1 MGNYQDTTTWKK
13 MLGNGNE
20 RMEDCQL
27 LKVEYEKFRNNAKIL
42 AGEIAMILPDY
53 TVHDITHI
61 DALWEMAD
69 IFLPTDYPLSPAECF
84 VLGGA
89 FILHDLGMAMAAYP
103 EGIRGI
109 RKETIWR
116 DTVANLC
123 KQKNL
128 PYDFERPDSIDREVD
143 KIATEKTLRFLH
155 AQKAKE
161 LAKISWKDSQ
171 GKDIYLIDNE
181 RLRNAYGT
189 IIGQIAQ
196 SHWWYCEEL
205 PEAFPKKLGAVSCF
219 SETWTVDPLR
229 LACIVRIADAMNID
243 DRRAPALLKA
253 IRNVND
259 LSKLHWVFQE
269 KLYQPRIENN
279 RVVYTS
285 KSPFDLQ
292 EIDAWWLCYD
302 ILKMIDSELKNVD
315 ALLLEHN
322 REAFGV
328 IGVYGI
334 DRLDQLQKTVRV
346 EGWKPIDTCIRVN
359 NVAKLVNTLGG
370 MQLYGDNLHVPL
382 RELIQNAADAIRAR
396 RYLDEESDD
405 YGDIYLSWGEEDG
418 QEFVQVEDNGVGMSQ
433 NVMVNV
439 LLDFGQS
446 FWGTDQMH
454 KEFPGLEQKPFKA
467 TGKFGIGFYSV
478 FMWGEKVNV
487 ISNRYDRARDNTTV
501 LEFVNGVESRPI
513 LRKANANEIIKNGGT
528 RIKIWLSKKSIAEI
542 SQAGFSKTMSLKER
556 ITKMCFSLDCNLY
569 LNNGHKE
576 LLVKANDWVS
586 MEVEDFLC
594 RLFGQK
600 GIEEV
605 KGGKKKIYELWCKNI
620 KRIKEEDGSIVGR
633 ACMYEDTYR
642 YGIDASE
649 GIVTIDGIRTTP
661 LRGIIGVLKGRTD
674 QASRDVAIPIMT
686 QNALDGWVQEQARLL
701 VESECLEEQQ
711 VETSAYAC
719 TLSSKST
726 ALKLARWK
734 DTYVNYEQIVEIAK
748 ERRDNQYYIIQD
760 AEVTIWEREHKR
772 KIDLKENVFVCDKGM
787 PVILQADI
795 HTIKQWPGDS
805 WKIDDR
811 LSCAVVERQIVNA
824 FSKAW
829 DCSMDAIIENANLS
843 DDNTEYRKIIG
854 ICDGDNIEMRVDIIN
869 AIEKR

>member
-13 MLGNGNE
+13 MLGDGKE
-20 RMEDCQL
+20 RKEDCDL
-27 LKVEYEKFRNNAKIL
+27 LKVEYEKFRNNAKLL
-42 AGEIAMILPDY
+42 AGEIAGILPDY

-69 IFLPTDYPLSPAECF
+69 IFLPADYPLSPAECF

-103 EGIRGI
+103 EGIQGI

-128 PYDFERPDSIDREVD
+128 SYDFAQPDSIDREVD
-143 KIATEKTLRFLH
+143 KIATEKTLRLLH
-155 AQKAKE
+155 AQKAGE
-161 LAKISWKDSQ
+161 LATISWKDSQ
-171 GKDIYLIDNE
+171 GREIYLIDNE
-181 RLRNAYGT
+181 RLRSAYGT
-189 IIGQIAQ
+189 IIGHIAQ

-205 PEAFPKKLGAVSCF
+205 PEAFPNRLGAASCF

-253 IRNVND
+253 IRNVDN

-269 KLYQPRIENN
+269 KLFQPRIENN

-285 KSPFDLQ
+285 KSPFGLQ

-302 ILKMIDSELKNVD
+302 MLKTIDSELKHVD

-328 IGVYGI
+328 IGVYGVESP
-334 DRLDQLQKTVRV
+334 DQLQKTVRV

-370 MQLYGDNLHVPL
+370 MQLYGDHLHVPL

-454 KEFPGLEQKPFKA
+454 KEFPGLEQKPFQA
-467 TGKFGIGFYSV
+467 AGKFGIGFYSV

-487 ISNRYDRARDNTTV
+487 ISNRYDKARDNTTV

-513 LRKANANEIIKNGGT
+513 LRKAKADERIKNGGT

-542 SQAGFSKTMSLKER
+542 SRAGFSKTMSLRER
-556 ITKMCFSLDCNLY
+556 ITKMCFALDCNLY

-576 LLVKANDWVS
+576 LLVKANDWIS
-586 MEVEDFLC
+586 M
-594 RLFGQK
+594 G
-600 GIEEV
+600 
-605 KGGKKKIYELWCKNI
+605 W
-620 KRIKEEDGSIVGR
+620 RIFCAE
-633 ACMYEDTYR
+633 Y
-642 YGIDASE
+642 
-649 GIVTIDGIRTTP
+649 
-661 LRGIIGVLKGRTD
+661 
-674 QASRDVAIPIMT
+674 
-686 QNALDGWVQEQARLL
+686 L
-701 VESECLEEQQ
+701 V
-711 VETSAYAC
+711 
-719 TLSSKST
+719 
-726 ALKLARWK
+726 
-734 DTYVNYEQIVEIAK
+734 
-748 ERRDNQYYIIQD
+748 
-760 AEVTIWEREHKR
+760 R
-772 KIDLKENVFVCDKGM
+772 K
-787 PVILQADI
+787 A
-795 HTIKQWPGDS
+795 
-805 WKIDDR
+805 
-811 LSCAVVERQIVNA
+811 
-824 FSKAW
+824 
-829 DCSMDAIIENANLS
+829 
-843 DDNTEYRKIIG
+843 
-854 ICDGDNIEMRVDIIN
+854 
-869 AIEKR
+869 